1 MTQLFLLLFA
11 TELIGIKL
19 SIRFQSQQWNIVF
32 WSLETIQHSY
42 WIIWFSKVWVWIG
55 WSHTRQ
61 IRAIHSF
68 QSHVMIYS
76 NLYCNLNISAWRFLL
91 LVPNSCRMCVIR
103 GQYWNANLM
112 IVLENEARQ
121 RKLNEQIFWVHMQE
135 GGRKNK
141 VYLVLLGG
149 GKL

>member
-19 SIRFQSQQWNIVF
+19 FIRFPSQQWNIVF

-42 WIIWFSKVWVWIG
+42 WIIWCSKVWVWIG

-76 NLYCNLNISAWRFLL
+76 NLYCNLNISAILL
-91 LVPNSCRMCVIR
+91 LVPNSCRMCFIR
-103 GQYWNANLM
+103 GQYWNGNLK

-121 RKLNEQIFWVHMQE
+121 RKLNERIYSVHIQE
-135 GGRKNK
+135 GGGKNK
-141 VYLVLLGG
+141 VYLVWSGG
-149 GKL
+149 EKL